1 MKSFKE
7 YTMPLGHYRPIAK
20 IGNMKSPE
28 PRPTYAVN
36 ANAKGILTLGTMNP
50 ATLLAKKIKKFKKE
64 DQKRIPRKPGQK
76 LIQSDKHSD
85 LYTDENPK
93 GTIHGLTFTDGAKNK
108 TISK

>member
-36 ANAKGILTLGTMNP
+36 ANAKN
-50 ATLLAKKIKKFKKE
+50 FWFRDYE
-64 DQKRIPRKPGQK
+64 
-76 LIQSDKHSD
+76 SC
-85 LYTDENPK
+85 
-93 GTIHGLTFTDGAKNK
+93 
-108 TISK
+108 

>member
-36 ANAKGILTLGTMNP
+36 ANAKGPGLGTMNP
-50 ATLLAKKIKKFKKE
+50 AALLAKKIKKFKKE

-76 LIQSDKHSD
+76 AGSDKHSD
-85 LYTDENPK
+85 LYTDENP
-93 GTIHGLTFTDGAKNK
+93 TLGLALLMVQRQDNQ
-108 TISK
+108 